1 VNTQKMYSSTGS
13 GQASKTSSAMTIVQI
28 DQALRDFVLQDT
40 AHLRRDAE
48 TSQREPEAPQM
59 VSEFVRQVAGTPLTK
74 LDETITGL
82 TQLRDFLHADGERIK
97 QEIAGYLQFVA
108 KCSVKW
114 VIDDIK
120 QCTAAA
126 AALPSR
132 PRRGCTDSEG
142 LMPQSGHGRL
152 AVGVMDDVATRY
164 LVDAHRNNAGVI
176 TQEVKG

>member
-1 VNTQKMYSSTGS
+1 
-13 GQASKTSSAMTIVQI
+13 MTIVQI

-48 TSQREPEAPQM
+48 TTSQREPEAPQM
-59 VSEFVRQVAGTPLTK
+59 VSEFVRQMAGTHLTK
-74 LDETITGL
+74 LDDTITGL

-108 KCSVKW
+108 KCSVKL
-114 VIDDIK
+114 VIDDIM

-126 AALPSR
+126 AALPPR

-152 AVGVMDDVATRY
+152 AAGVMDDVATRY
-164 LVDAHRNNAGVI
+164 LIDAHRNKAGVI